1 MMNFLVEKFNIFY
14 LLWKWTVIKAICP
27 LIKVIKS
34 ENIYYSLTQ
43 DFDFVSQKKQSLLQ
57 VSCNIYI
64 IAIVEISDISIHNLF
79 NFCRQTSMHY
89 CKWASLLMLFLREIL
104 SMYEVHGA
112 LATFFFALAVQY
124 VALYVRG
131 THRDISNLKGAP

>member
-1 MMNFLVEKFNIFY
+1 MMNFLVDKFNIFY

-34 ENIYYSLTQ
+34 ENIYYSLSQ

-57 VSCNIYI
+57 LSCNIYI
-64 IAIVEISDISIHNLF
+64 IAIVKISDISIHNLF

-89 CKWASLLMLFLREIL
+89 CKVSFAFNAIFERNFVTVLTSRSPSNIFLRACSAICCI
-104 SMYEVHGA
+104 VCA
-112 LATFFFALAVQY
+112 
-124 VALYVRG
+124 R
-131 THRDISNLKGAP
+131 NP